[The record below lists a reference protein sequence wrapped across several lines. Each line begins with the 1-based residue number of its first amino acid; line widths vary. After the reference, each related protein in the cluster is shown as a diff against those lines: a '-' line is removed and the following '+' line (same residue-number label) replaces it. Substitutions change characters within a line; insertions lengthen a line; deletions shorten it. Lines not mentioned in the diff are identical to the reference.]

1 MSDVLITV
9 VVPAYN
15 VAEFILPCLASV
27 VAQTHA
33 NWHCVVVDDGSGD
46 DTAAR
51 VGSVDDNRITLLRQA
66 NAGVSAAR
74 NCGLAHARGD
84 HVMFLDG
91 DDVLHDRA
99 LARLAAVLANRPRA
113 VAAYGTFLKILPDG
127 TPYPGQK
134 PLARHRYADGDVL
147 ETMVRGNFLAN
158 GGHVLI
164 RTAAAR
170 SIGGFDTAI
179 RLSEDW
185 EFWCRLAAC
194 GEFAFRAT
202 ARDFLVA
209 NVNRKRVRWA
219 GDRVGQP
226 CALPG
231 CHRGQPGAP
240 RTLHAETL
248 EPPDA
253 RYAGQRDVGGR
264 PGQFHCPPVQHGT
277 ASDAGGLPP
286 RADARRLAYLAAAV
300 LRL

>member
-1 MSDVLITV
+1 MPTSSLKARSMSDVLITV

-27 VAQTHA
+27 VAQTHS

-51 VGSVDDNRITLLRQA
+51 VRSVDDNRITLLRQA

-74 NCGLAHARGD
+74 NRGLAHARGD

-147 ETMVRGNFLAN
+147 ETMLRGNFLAN

-164 RTAAAR
+164 RTTAAR

-194 GEFAFRAT
+194 GEFAF
-202 ARDFLVA
+202 
-209 NVNRKRVRWA
+209 A
-219 GDRVGQP
+219 GN
-226 CALPG
+226 
-231 CHRGQPGAP
+231 
-240 RTLHAETL
+240 
-248 EPPDA
+248 EPEIFSLRMSIA
-253 RYAGQRDVGGR
+253 SASGGR
-264 PGQFHCPPVQHGT
+264 RSSAPTVRIAWMPSQPNRRSAN
-277 ASDAGGLPP
+277 ASRGNVG
-286 RADARRLAYLAAAV
+286 AA
-300 LRL
+300 